1 MKEVRFTEDGRIIKG
16 RWESVFIWNSEE
28 DHQAYLDGQFVLPK
42 MAYKF
47 PNGIT
52 DEGIHYLLEVGFR
65 SDAAMPVAQL
75 APWYAGLIDNSGFTG
90 VDPSDTMASHTGWSE
105 ATQYDETNRQTLV
118 FGAAATRKITAQVS
132 FTMNAT
138 KTIEGIFV
146 TSNNTKS
153 GTTGTLWS
161 TALFSS
167 APGLVSGNVL
177 TANYTL
183 SD

>member
-1 MKEVRFTEDGRIIKG
+1 MSAPRAAEGALKLKG
-16 RWESVFIWNSEE
+16 RWDSIQIWKSVE
-28 DHQAYLDGQFVLPK
+28 DYEAFKRGEFVMPL
-42 MAYKF
+42 F
-47 PNGIT
+47 FHDVNNGIT
-52 DEGIHYLLEVGFR
+52 DEGIHYLLEAGFR
-65 SDAAMPVAQL
+65 DGTKITA
-75 APWYAGLIDNSGFTG
+75 WYAGLIDNSGYTG
-90 VDPSDTMASHTGWSE
+90 VDPADTMASHTGWSE
-105 ATQYDETNRQTLV
+105 ATQYDEADRQTLT
-118 FGAAATRKITAQVS
+118 FGAAATRKITASVS

-146 TSNNTKS
+146 TSDNTKS